1 MNSHSPDPPGG
12 FDASR
17 SSEEST
23 PLSQLSVQNLLWPI
37 LLSLVAFGAIAWFT
51 YEPNMLQEMW
61 SRLNPFALAGA
72 ILMVGGRV
80 LFGSLRLYF
89 MSHKHMP
96 VRETI
101 RGQLAW
107 DFASN
112 ITPSAIGG
120 APIAAM
126 FVCRE
131 SDMQIGEATAVFLF
145 SMVLDQIFLASTI
158 PILMFSSV
166 YIGIY
171 PEALGLFGSKLL
183 TLFFVGMLTWI
194 GLLIYAT
201 LVRPDVLKKIAH
213 TVFRLPGLRR
223 FQSYL
228 EEEMVMLENRSALLR
243 SESLAFFF
251 GGYVLTALMWICRFS
266 VLLFVL
272 WSVYDLVPELQV
284 FLRTIAMMLSSLV
297 VITPGASGG
306 IEGLYALFIA
316 PLIPTAL
323 VAPTLLTWRLLNYY
337 LFVAIGLAISTR
349 HVRKVI
355 ETSDDADSLSAPPG
369 DNTREESTTP
379 ASVDDPRTTP
389 DP

>member
-1 MNSHSPDPPGG
+1 MKSYPSDAPEGCAASPEGG
-12 FDASR
+12 KDA
-17 SSEEST
+17 
-23 PLSQLSVQNLLWPI
+23 PLARLSVHNLTWPI
-37 LLSLVAFGAIAWFT
+37 LLSLVAFGAITWYT
-51 YEPNMLQEMW
+51 YEPNMVQEMW
-61 SRLNPFALAGA
+61 RRLNPLPLAAAL
-72 ILMVGGRV
+72 LMVGGRV
-80 LFGSLRLYF
+80 FFGSLRLYL

-112 ITPSAIGG
+112 VTPSAIGG

-131 SDMQIGEATAVFLF
+131 SDMQVGEATAVFLF
-145 SMVLDQIFLASTI
+145 SMVLDQIFLASTV
-158 PILMFSSV
+158 PVLMLSSV
-166 YIGIY
+166 YIGVY
-171 PEALGLFGSKLL
+171 PEALGFFGSKLL
-183 TLFFVGMLTWI
+183 TLFFIGMLAWI

-201 LVRPDVLKKIAH
+201 LVRPDVLEKIAH

-228 EEEMVMLENRSALLR
+228 EEEMAMLQDRSELLR
-243 SESLAFFF
+243 SESLFFF
-251 GGYVLTALMWICRFS
+251 FKGYLLTALMWICRFS

-272 WSVYDLVPELQV
+272 WSVYDLLPEIQV

-297 VITPGASGG
+297 ILTPGASGG

-316 PLIPTAL
+316 PLIPTVL

-337 LFVAIGLAISTR
+337 LFVAVGLAISTR

-355 ETSDDADSLSAPPG
+355 AASGRATGRSAADVKASRNPPP
-369 DNTREESTTP
+369 EPE
-379 ASVDDPRTTP
+379 SVDDSKKSPEP
-389 DP
+389 